1 MKYKYKI
8 FKQKYTD
15 YPYRVE
21 EELSRIGED
30 GWELVNV
37 IKTDNDSNSLYE
49 LPEAIYYFKKV
60 IQEDNITIAK

>member
-15 YPYRVE
+15 YLYRVE

-37 IKTDNDSNSLYE
+37 IKVDNDSNSLYE
-49 LPEAIYYFKKV
+49 LPETIYYFKKA

>member
-21 EELSRIGED
+21 EELDRIGEE

-37 IKTDNDSNSLYE
+37 IKVDNDSNSIYE
-49 LPEAIYYFKKV
+49 LPETIYYFKKT

>member
-37 IKTDNDSNSLYE
+37 IKVDNDSNSLLNYQK
-49 LPEAIYYFKKV
+49 LYIISKRQYKR
-60 IQEDNITIAK
+60 II

>member
-15 YPYRVE
+15 SPSRVE
-21 EELSRIGED
+21 NELSRIGED

-37 IKTDNDSNSLYE
+37 IKVDNDSNYLYE
-49 LPEAIYYFKKV
+49 LPETIYYFKKA

>member
-21 EELSRIGED
+21 EELTRIGED
-30 GWELVNV
+30 DWEQVNE
-37 IKTDNDSNSLYE
+37 IKVDNDSNSLYE
-49 LPEAIYYFKKV
+49 LSETIYYFKKT

>member
-15 YPYRVE
+15 YPDRVE

-49 LPEAIYYFKKV
+49 LPETIYYFKKT

>member
-21 EELSRIGED
+21 EELSRIGAE

-37 IKTDNDSNSLYE
+37 IKVDNDSNSLYE
-49 LPEAIYYFKKV
+49 LPETIYYFKKV
-60 IQEDNITIAK
+60 LIEDNITISK

>member
-8 FKQKYTD
+8 FKQKRTD

-21 EELSRIGED
+21 EELSRIGDD
-30 GWELVNV
+30 GWELINV
-37 IKTDNDSNSLYE
+37 IMVDNDSNSLYE
-49 LPEAIYYFKKV
+49 LPETIYYFKKV

>member
-37 IKTDNDSNSLYE
+37 IKVDNDSNSIYE
-49 LPEAIYYFKKV
+49 LPETIYYFKKV
-60 IQEDNITIAK
+60 IQEDNIIIAK

>member
-8 FKQKYTD
+8 FKQNHTD
-15 YPYRVE
+15 YQGRVE

-37 IKTDNDSNSLYE
+37 IKADNDSNSLYE
-49 LPEAIYYFKKV
+49 LPETIYYFKKP
-60 IQEDNITIAK
+60 ILEDNITITK

>member
-8 FKQKYTD
+8 FKQKHTD
-15 YPYRVE
+15 YPYRIE

>member
-37 IKTDNDSNSLYE
+37 IKVDNDSDSIYE
-49 LPEAIYYFKKV
+49 LPETIYYFKKT

>member
-21 EELSRIGED
+21 EELDRIGAE

-37 IKTDNDSNSLYE
+37 IKVDNDSNSLYE
-49 LPEAIYYFKKV
+49 LPETIYYFKKV
-60 IQEDNITIAK
+60 LIEDNITISK

>member
-21 EELSRIGED
+21 EELTRIGED

-37 IKTDNDSNSLYE
+37 IKVDNDSNSLY
-49 LPEAIYYFKKV
+49 ARKTTF
-60 IQEDNITIAK
+60 N

>member
-15 YPYRVE
+15 YPDRVE
-21 EELSRIGED
+21 EALDRIGEE

-37 IKTDNDSNSLYE
+37 IMVDNDSNSLYE
-49 LPEAIYYFKKV
+49 LPETIYYFKKA
-60 IQEDNITIAK
+60 IQEDNITITK